1 MLQSSASTPRTYV
14 RTYVRVTAGSCLR
27 PQHPRDQA
35 TKPCVGDSWYIAR
48 PWQWKMTIK
57 KQNKKQNHLKEETL
71 EVDTRR
77 WRKMGSKQDQKEGAD
92 SFL

>member
-1 MLQSSASTPRTYV
+1 
-14 RTYVRVTAGSCLR
+14 
-27 PQHPRDQA
+27 
-35 TKPCVGDSWYIAR
+35 
-48 PWQWKMTIK
+48 MTIK